1 MVTLNSTCHEDVT
14 VELSSSVPT
23 AAQVEPTVLVKSGQ
37 KTARFKVT
45 LKDVSA
51 QVPVIISGTYNGTL
65 ETILTVIPKSVLL
78 TVQVPGKPDATYTL
92 AQLQALSKRTV
103 PARGHDGEEHS
114 YTGVNLG
121 DLLGA
126 AGMPRGMDLKGKYL
140 HNYVLATAAD
150 KYSVVFALP
159 ELDPGYTDKTVLVV
173 WARDGQPLADDQGPL
188 AIVAPEDKHPA
199 RWVRQLLRIAVK
211 DAE

>member
-1 MVTLNSTCHEDVT
+1 MLRSRS
-14 VELSSSVPT
+14 LRFALASFLLT
-23 AAQVEPTVLVKSGQ
+23 AAL
-37 KTARFKVT
+37 A
-45 LKDVSA
+45 SA
-51 QVPVIISGTYNGTL
+51 QAPSSQ
-65 ETILTVIPKSVLL
+65 SVLL

-92 AQLQALSKRTV
+92 AQLQALSQRTV
-103 PARGHDGEEHS
+103 KARGHNGEEHS

-173 WARDGQPLADDQGPL
+173 WSRDGQPLAGDQGPL

-211 DAE
+211 DAG